1 LTGGDGMRKCE
12 TDPAFGAMQDDWT
25 TGAEDGKTV
34 RTIPAGGMS
43 GPAGRRG
50 GLWQA
55 RRKDPGGDQ
64 GSLTLEAAVMLPAF
78 VTILLAFSMLIRIVM
93 VETALQSVASDSV
106 KQLSGI
112 WLPFEEQLK
121 EAGSAYGKL
130 DPEGWSLIPEPVK
143 PLLNGFGNWR
153 GLADEAL
160 QRALSAGLTPAVRA
174 GVPEAWR
181 GRLIDPDR
189 IRVEE
194 VAVPHV
200 NDHEMRFGFT
210 VVYEMPVS
218 LPFYQRTLV
227 IRKSAYERVW
237 YGI

>member
-1 LTGGDGMRKCE
+1 MRSPGSRRDGPWR
-12 TDPAFGAMQDDWT
+12 
-25 TGAEDGKTV
+25 
-34 RTIPAGGMS
+34 
-43 GPAGRRG
+43 
-50 GLWQA
+50 A

-64 GSLTLEAAVMLPAF
+64 GSLTLEAAVVLPAF

-121 EAGSAYGKL
+121 EAGSVYEKL
-130 DPEGWSLIPEPVK
+130 DPDGWNLIPDPVK
-143 PLLNGFGNWR
+143 PLLNGFGDWR

-218 LPFYQRTLV
+218 LPFCQRTLV